1 MIGHRLAQMASRLVT
16 QCQCQRGAQRGA
28 QLKNAEYEDLMIS
41 QQTDQ
46 DDCSSTNEHVYQF
59 RWMRRMIS

>member
-16 QCQCQRGAQRGA
+16 QCQCQRGV